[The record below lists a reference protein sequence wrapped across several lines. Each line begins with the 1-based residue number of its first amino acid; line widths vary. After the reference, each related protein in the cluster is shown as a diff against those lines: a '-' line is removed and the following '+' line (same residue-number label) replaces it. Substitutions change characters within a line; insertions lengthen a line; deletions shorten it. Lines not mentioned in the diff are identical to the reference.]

1 MFHKVPTFKK
11 RIILTEKGF
20 TDENGSF
27 YAWDSMDHCFFSKAY
42 IGARILVIVFK
53 DKDTPNAQVG
63 LGNFNIKKS
72 EFEEIVDRLSGRNLM
87 RYADEDMSVDKEKEK
102 SQIKGALI
110 GLLICLIISALILL
124 FRSL

>member
-1 MFHKVPTFKK
+1 
-11 RIILTEKGF
+11 
-20 TDENGSF
+20 
-27 YAWDSMDHCFFSKAY
+27 MDHCYFSKAY

-72 EFEEIVDRLSGRNLM
+72 EFEEIVDRLSGRNIM

-124 FRSL
+124 SIIRT

>member
-1 MFHKVPTFKK
+1 M
-11 RIILTEKGF
+11 
-20 TDENGSF
+20 
-27 YAWDSMDHCFFSKAY
+27 
-42 IGARILVIVFK
+42 FK

-63 LGNFNIKKS
+63 LGNYNIKKS

>member
-1 MFHKVPTFKK
+1 M
-11 RIILTEKGF
+11 
-20 TDENGSF
+20 
-27 YAWDSMDHCFFSKAY
+27 DSMDHCFFSKAS

-53 DKDTPNAQVG
+53 DKVTPNAQVG
-63 LGNFNIKKS
+63 LGNYNIKKS

-110 GLLICLIISALILL
+110 GLSICLIISALILL